1 MKSKKQIEKNLI
13 FALKPAAQNFSKN
26 LLKNPKAMVF
36 ISHQQNI
43 AVRVKLVKI
52 DSVRSKGV

>member
-1 MKSKKQIEKNLI
+1 LI
-13 FALKPAAQNFSKN
+13 FALKLAAQNFSKT

-43 AVRVKLVKI
+43 AVGVKLVKI